1 MFRIALKNVLA
12 RKLRLVTSG
21 IAVIL
26 GVSFMA
32 GGLVLTDTI
41 NHTFDVLFA
50 DVFAGTD
57 TVVRSSVEI
66 KSDFRDSARGRVPA
80 ELVAKVQAVA
90 GVARAEG
97 VVFQPGARVLGTDG
111 KPVGPS
117 QGPPRFGTNWSDD
130 RDLSAWRL
138 SAGRAPKASGEVVID
153 KKTAQDGK
161 IAAGDRTTVV
171 TPGGTEKVTVVGIAR
186 FGDVDTAGGA
196 GFVFFPTEQAQRLMG
211 QPGTFDSINAVAV
224 KGVSEDELTQR
235 VAATL
240 PKGEEALTGTEITK
254 ENQDS
259 IKQNLAFFGV
269 FLKVFAYISLF
280 VGAFIIYNTFSIL
293 VAQRRREMAL
303 LRAMGATSRQ
313 VLGTLM
319 AEALAVAVVASVLGL
334 FAGIGMA
341 GLLKTVL
348 SGFGLDLPASG
359 VVVTG
364 GTVIASLLVGIIIT
378 LLAAFLPARR
388 GGKVPPI
395 AALRETAVDTTE
407 LSKLRVGVS
416 VGITA
421 LGALLLGFGL
431 AGDGSIG
438 AVGLGAL
445 VMFIGVTTLGPVVA
459 RPVTRILGA
468 PFDRW
473 GGFPGSLGRQ
483 NAMRNPKR
491 TARTASALLIGVALV
506 GFIAIMTTSVKASFE
521 KVITEQFT
529 GDFVIGGGA
538 GGDFGFTTEL
548 GDRLA
553 KLPEV
558 GDVAPLRFAPA
569 RLDGK
574 DTGLTGIAAEAGAR
588 LFKLELVD
596 GTFDLGPD
604 GIAVTA
610 AEAKK
615 RAWSLGDEL
624 PVTYTQGGERSLR
637 VAAIFTSP
645 TDVSPLTPMFVD
657 VAALEAA
664 GGPQSDQTLFVS
676 VAKGTSFDTARTAVE
691 RVAKDYPTIEVQ
703 GRKEFARDTASVI
716 DPLVALI
723 YVFLAL
729 SVFIALFGIANT
741 LVLSVL
747 ERIREL
753 GVLRAVGMTKRQVRA
768 AVRYEAVIVSLFGT
782 LGGLGLGAFFAWA
795 VVQAISDNGL
805 DVFKIPVGTIA
816 VITVIAALAGVVAAI
831 VPARRAA
838 RLDILQ
844 AIATE

>member
-21 IAVIL
+21 FAVIL
-26 GVSFMA
+26 GVGFMA

-50 DVFAGTD
+50 DIFAGTD
-57 TVVRSSVEI
+57 TVVRSATEI
-66 KSDFRDSARGRVPA
+66 DSDFGSVRGRIPA
-80 ELVAKVQAVA
+80 DLVAEVGAVD

-97 VVFQPGARVLGTDG
+97 VVFQPGARILGTNG

-117 QGPPRFGTNWSDD
+117 QGPPRFGANWSDD
-130 RDLSAWRL
+130 EDLSAWRL
-138 SAGRAPKASGEVVID
+138 ASGRAPKASGEVVVD
-153 KKTAQDGK
+153 KKTADDGK
-161 IAAGDRTTVV
+161 LATGDHTTVV
-171 TPGGTEKVTVVGIAR
+171 TPGGTEAVTVVGTAR
-186 FGDVDTAGGA
+186 FGGVDTAGGA
-196 GFVFFPTEQAQRLMG
+196 GFVFFTTEQAQQLMG
-211 QPGTFDSINAVAV
+211 EPGTFDSVDAVAD
-224 KGVSEDELTQR
+224 KGVSEDELTTR
-235 VAATL
+235 IAAGL
-240 PKGEEALTGTEITK
+240 PDTYEAVTGTQITQ
-254 ENQDS
+254 ENQDDV
-259 IKQNLAFFGV
+259 KQNLAFFGV

-303 LRAMGATSRQ
+303 LRALGATSKQ

-319 AEALAVAVVASVLGL
+319 VEAFAVGVAASVVGL

-341 GLLKTVL
+341 QLLKTL
-348 SGFGLDLPASG
+348 LNGFGLGLPASG

-364 GTVIASLLVGIIIT
+364 GTVLASLLVGVIIT
-378 LLAAFLPARR
+378 VLAAFLPARR

-395 AALRETAVDTTE
+395 AALRETAVDSTE
-407 LSKLRVGVS
+407 LSKLRIGVS
-416 VGITA
+416 LGITLVGI
-421 LGALLLGFGL
+421 ALLALGL

-438 AVGLGAL
+438 AVGFGAL

-459 RPVTRILGA
+459 RPVTRVLGA
-468 PFDRW
+468 PFARW
-473 GGFPGSLGRQ
+473 GGIAGSLGRQ

-506 GFIAIMTTSVKASFE
+506 GFIAITTTSVKASFK

-529 GDFVIGGGA
+529 GDFVIGGEA
-538 GGDFGFTTEL
+538 GGGFGFTTEL

-569 RLDGK
+569 RLEGK
-574 DTGLTGIAAEAGAR
+574 DTSLTGIAAEAGAR
-588 LFKLELVD
+588 LFQLKLVD
-596 GTFDLGPD
+596 GSFDLGDD
-604 GIAVTA
+604 GIAVSA
-610 AEAKK
+610 DEAKD
-615 RAWSLGDEL
+615 RGWSLGDEV
-624 PVTYTQGGERSLR
+624 PVTFAESGERALR
-637 VAAIFTSP
+637 VGAIFTSP
-645 TDVSPLTPMFVD
+645 SDVSPLTPMFID
-657 VAALEAA
+657 VAAIEAA
-664 GGPQSDQTLFVS
+664 GGPQSDQTLFVT
-676 VAKGTSFDTARTAVE
+676 VADGASFDEARTAVE
-691 RVAKDYPTIEVQ
+691 RVADQFPTIEVQ
-703 GRKEFARDTASVI
+703 DREQFAEDASSQI

-729 SVFIALFGIANT
+729 SVIIALFGIANT

-753 GVLRAVGMTKRQVRA
+753 GVLRAVGMTKRQLRA

-782 LGGLGLGAFFAWA
+782 IGGLGLGAFFAWA